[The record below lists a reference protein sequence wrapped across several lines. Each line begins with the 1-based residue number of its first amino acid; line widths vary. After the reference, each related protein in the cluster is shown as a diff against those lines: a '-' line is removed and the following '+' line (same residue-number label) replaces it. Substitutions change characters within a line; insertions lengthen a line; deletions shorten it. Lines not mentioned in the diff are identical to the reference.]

1 MWCFFPYGPHH
12 IFAWGVRLAEGLC
25 SVQNRPRPETRKLLL
40 GRREKKGLSSEQE
53 LSPCLSSAPSS
64 SFLGTFP
71 SCYERSELQKGKHH
85 AAVAF
90 WGQRGSPARVGRL
103 PPDLCC
109 VPQAPRAS
117 PAVFYLLALVPHC
130 HGAPQI
136 AMGPWSLWMPG
147 GQLLAQKLAATS
159 SSLRLWCSSAGLGG
173 DTGHQAHST
182 SVARSLSRRQGQH
195 PHPHPHPQIS
205 RRADVMSFA
214 LGALVSFPSC
224 ADF

>member
-25 SVQNRPRPETRKLLL
+25 SVQNRPRPETRKRLL

-71 SCYERSELQKGKHH
+71 SCHERSELQKGKHH

-136 AMGPWSLWMPG
+136 ATGALESLDAWG
-147 GQLLAQKLAATS
+147 SATGSETGCHFFLLEALVLVPRARWGHRTPSPFHLCGQKLVQEAGPTS
-159 SSLRLWCSSAGLGG
+159 PPPPPNF
-173 DTGHQAHST
+173 QK
-182 SVARSLSRRQGQH
+182 SRRDVLCSGSTGFL
-195 PHPHPHPQIS
+195 PQ
-205 RRADVMSFA
+205 
-214 LGALVSFPSC
+214 LC
-224 ADF
+224 